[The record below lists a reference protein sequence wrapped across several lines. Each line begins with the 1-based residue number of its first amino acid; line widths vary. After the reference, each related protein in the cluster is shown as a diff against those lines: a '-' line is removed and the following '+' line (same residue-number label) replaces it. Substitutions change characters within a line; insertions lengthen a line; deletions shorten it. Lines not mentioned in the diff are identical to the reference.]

1 MPRRALI
8 EKRPLLLASLAAAV
22 AFYLLRFSEVP
33 GLWLILIKGAAVGL
47 LAAYALLHRAGADG
61 RYLAGMMAIAAVGD
75 MAMEVAVGAGAFVF
89 FLYHVTAISLYL
101 RHPREHGTPSQKAA
115 AVAMLMLTPLLFW
128 LLPAERALA
137 WLAALYGLALGGMAA
152 CAWMSAFPR
161 YRVGVGAALF
171 LASNLLLIA
180 DMGPLTGAALP
191 DALVWPLYYGGQF
204 LITVGVV
211 QTLRKRRDDVITSV

>member
-1 MPRRALI
+1 
-8 EKRPLLLASLAAAV
+8 
-22 AFYLLRFSEVP
+22 
-33 GLWLILIKGAAVGL
+33 
-47 LAAYALLHRAGADG
+47 
-61 RYLAGMMAIAAVGD
+61 
-75 MAMEVAVGAGAFVF
+75 
-89 FLYHVTAISLYL
+89 
-101 RHPREHGTPSQKAA
+101 
-115 AVAMLMLTPLLFW
+115 
-128 LLPAERALA
+128 
-137 WLAALYGLALGGMAA
+137 LYGLALGGMAA